1 VGAHH
6 EGDRTVE
13 YNPFARDTQ
22 TNPYPVYQW
31 LRDEAPVYHNEE
43 IDFWAL
49 SRFDDVLGAHLD
61 PSVFV
66 SGHGVT
72 IEGYD
77 RGNDTLISRDEPS
90 HTWHRKLVSRLFTP
104 RAIGE
109 LEPKVRDIAAGVLDG
124 ARDAGELD
132 IVAEF
137 STHLPMMVIAEM
149 LGLPVETREQLRHY
163 SDAILDRTDADAQGN
178 ITDETQAAMIG
189 VMTLLM
195 QIVEEKSKDLGD
207 DIASLLLT
215 TKVRDDEGNEVALTH
230 EQVAYRLLELTIAGH
245 ETTAKLIANGVV
257 ALDWYPDQR
266 AELVADPSLIPNAV
280 EEMLRWDPPSHYQ
293 GRWVEQD
300 VTLHGVTIPA
310 DSRVVLITGAAN
322 HDERVFDNPEY
333 FDIHREIER
342 HVGFGFGIHLCVG
355 AALAR
360 LETRIAFE
368 ELLTRY
374 PNYEL
379 RQPMKRAYS
388 SNVRGLSNLP
398 LALGTAA

>member
-1 VGAHH
+1 
-6 EGDRTVE
+6 
-13 YNPFARDTQ
+13 
-22 TNPYPVYQW
+22 
-31 LRDEAPVYHNEE
+31 
-43 IDFWAL
+43 
-49 SRFDDVLGAHLD
+49 
-61 PSVFV
+61 
-66 SGHGVT
+66 
-72 IEGYD
+72 
-77 RGNDTLISRDEPS
+77 
-90 HTWHRKLVSRLFTP
+90 
-104 RAIGE
+104 
-109 LEPKVRDIAAGVLDG
+109 
-124 ARDAGELD
+124 
-132 IVAEF
+132 
-137 STHLPMMVIAEM
+137 MVIAEM
-149 LGLPVETREQLRHY
+149 LGLPVETREELRHL
-163 SDAILDRTDADAQGN
+163 SDAILDRTDADEQGN
-178 ITDETQAAMIG
+178 ITDATQEAMGAIM
-189 VMTLLM
+189 VLLM
-195 QIVEEKSKDLGD
+195 QIVDEKSRNLGD

-215 TKVRDDEGNEVALTH
+215 ATVRDDDGNEVALTH
-230 EQVAYRLLELTIAGH
+230 EQVAFRLLELTIAGH

-293 GRWVEQD
+293 GRWVERD

-322 HDERVFDNPEY
+322 HDERVFENPEY

-368 ELLTRY
+368 ELLRRY

>member
-1 VGAHH
+1 M
-6 EGDRTVE
+6 E

-22 TNPYPVYQW
+22 TNPFPVYRW
-31 LRDEAPVYHNEE
+31 LRDEAPVYHNPEVG
-43 IDFWAL
+43 FWAL
-49 SRFDDVLGAHLD
+49 SRFDDVLNAHLD
-61 PSVFV
+61 ASTFV

-77 RGNDTLISRDEPS
+77 QGQDVLISRDEPS
-90 HTWHRKLVSRLFTP
+90 HGWHRKLVSRLFTP
-104 RAIGE
+104 RAISD
-109 LEPKVRDIAAGVLDG
+109 LEPKVRAIAAGVLDD
-124 ARDAGELD
+124 ARDRGEID

-149 LGLPVETREQLRHY
+149 LGLPVETRDQLRHY
-163 SDAILDRTDADAQGN
+163 SDRILDRSDADEQGSVTDA
-178 ITDETQAAMIG
+178 TQAAMG
-189 VMTLLM
+189 EMMGMLM
-195 QIVEEKSKDLGD
+195 QIVDDKSKHLGD

-215 TKVRDDEGNEVALTH
+215 ATVTDDDGGEVALTH

-257 ALDWYPDQR
+257 ALQWYPDQR
-266 AELVADPSLIPNAV
+266 AELVADPSLIPGAV

-293 GRWVEQD
+293 GRFVEQD

-310 DSRVVLITGAAN
+310 NSRVILITGAAN
-322 HDERVFDNPEY
+322 HDERAFADPEY
-333 FDIHREIER
+333 FDIHRDIER

-368 ELLTRY
+368 ELLARY
-374 PNYEL
+374 PNYEV
-379 RQPMKRAYS
+379 RQPMIRAYS

-398 LALGTAA
+398 LALDPAA

>member
-1 VGAHH
+1 LRHDA
-6 EGDRTVE
+6 EGETTVD
-13 YNPFARDTQ
+13 YNPFARDIQ
-22 TNPYPVYQW
+22 TNPYPAYQW
-31 LRDEAPVYHNEE
+31 LRDEAPVYRNEE
-43 IDFWAL
+43 IGFWAL

-61 PSVFV
+61 PGTFV

-77 RGNDTLISRDEPS
+77 QDNDTLIGRDEPS
-90 HTWHRKLVSRLFTP
+90 HGWHRKLVSRLFTP
-104 RAIGE
+104 RAISE
-109 LEPKVRDIAAGVLDG
+109 LEPKVRAIAASVLDG
-124 ARDAGELD
+124 ARDANEID

-149 LGLPVETREQLRHY
+149 LGLPMETREQLRHY
-163 SDAILDRTDADAQGN
+163 SDAVLDRTDADELGN
-178 ITDETQAAMIG
+178 VTEATQEAMIG
-189 VMTLLM
+189 VMRLLM
-195 QIVEEKSKDLGD
+195 QIVDDKANNLGD

-215 TKVRDDEGNEVALTH
+215 ASVQDDDGNEVALTH

-257 ALDWYPDQR
+257 ALDWYPEQR

-293 GRWVEQD
+293 GRWVERD

-322 HDERVFDNPEY
+322 HDERAFDDPEY

-342 HVGFGFGIHLCVG
+342 HVGLGFGIHLCVG

-368 ELLTRY
+368 ELLARY

-398 LALGTAA
+398 LALDPAA